1 MAEQA
6 GVIAAEDIT
15 GRLDSLLWS
24 SNWAEVVETFRRLPT
39 RAAKDD
45 RATRA
50 RVAIALI
57 RGGRIDSGVAMIEAL
72 PHIGP
77 ERELYWRLLV
87 AKNLVRS
94 ERFDQAITVLSKVI
108 AGAPDAVEEIR
119 LRGSLYGRQK
129 RFGEALADARK
140 VIEIKPRDWAGHTSL
155 IKLLIQ
161 SEQADEA
168 ADHVLALGA
177 DAARDE
183 KLAQMSALAFRRTRR
198 TDDLVQWAEAIEIA
212 GVDSA
217 VMAACVIRAYVEA
230 KLPARAEEAGERYAA
245 FGISDAR
252 LKGQLAGAMIES
264 EEQTPER
271 MGRIL
276 GMMRASD
283 IASSRDARA
292 LRKMGFAL
300 LRAGREREAVPVLE
314 RALTLAPH
322 SNGTRALYA
331 RALRQSERYAEA
343 AEQFKKLLPSHPEA
357 HNFHRYAAG
366 ALSLAGQ
373 TEEAAK
379 LFDNFVQRRRA
390 RMPDSFE
397 DGFAALWD
405 KADAHEVPPENLE
418 WAWHLR
424 RDKKDDRADWER
436 RAKWGYLADQFIIDW
451 IECRDDQIH
460 EAMMKLANLD
470 EAEDKLSKVDY
481 SRGAILASAHIGPM
495 FAGPLALELLGI
507 ESRWLASTPGSV
519 RTGYGK
525 RLISTSDQTGAE
537 VARQTLRTLGEGK
550 AVVIAIDGAIALSAP
565 RVPFEGQHI
574 TLSSFAPRLVHR
586 LGVPSLFVAPRW
598 EDGKIGFVV
607 EDMPQP
613 DEGEDVDAYVER
625 WQGRFLDHLR
635 EFLSGEPENLRLAGG
650 VWRHLKMPGGQ

>member
-1 MAEQA
+1 M
-6 GVIAAEDIT
+6 ITAEDT
-15 GRLDSLLWS
+15 LAQLDSLLWS
-24 SNWAEVVETFRRLPT
+24 SNWSAVVEMFRRLPS
-39 RAAKDD
+39 RAIKDS
-45 RATRA
+45 REVRA

-57 RGGRIDSGVAMIEAL
+57 RGGRIDSGVAMIEGL
-72 PHIGP
+72 DHLGP
-77 ERELYWRLLV
+77 ERELYWRMLI
-87 AKNLVRS
+87 AKTLMRTDRN
-94 ERFDQAITVLSKVI
+94 EQAIIVLSRVI
-108 AGAPDAVEEIR
+108 AGAPDAVEELR
-119 LRGSLYGRQK
+119 LRGSLYGRQ
-129 RFGEALADARK
+129 RRYEEALADARRVVALK
-140 VIEIKPRDWAGHTSL
+140 QRDWAAHTAL
-155 IKLLIQ
+155 LKLLIQ
-161 SEQADEA
+161 SEAAEEA
-168 ADHVLALGA
+168 ADHAVTLGA

-183 KLAQMSALAFRRTRR
+183 KLAQMAAIAFRRTGRK
-198 TDDLVQWAEAIEIA
+198 DDLVRWAEAIETA
-212 GVDSA
+212 GVTTGT
-217 VMAACVIRAYVEA
+217 MAASIIRAYVEA
-230 KLPARAEEAGERYAA
+230 GLPARAEDASRKYAA
-245 FGISDAR
+245 FGIDDAR

-271 MGRIL
+271 LGKIL

-283 IASSRDARA
+283 IAKSNNARD

-314 RALTLAPH
+314 RALALSPN
-322 SNGTRALYA
+322 SNGIRALYA

-373 TEEAAK
+373 TEEAAA

-390 RMPDSFE
+390 RMSDNFE
-397 DGFAALWD
+397 QGFAALWD
-405 KADAHEVPPENLE
+405 KADSHQVPRENLD
-418 WAWHLR
+418 WAWQLR
-424 RDKKDDRADWER
+424 RDKKDDRAEWER

-451 IECRDDQIH
+451 IECRDDQIQD
-460 EAMMKLANLD
+460 AMMKLANLD
-470 EAEDKLSKVDY
+470 EAEGKLSKVDY

-507 ESRWLASTPGSV
+507 ESRWLASTPGSI
-519 RTGYGK
+519 RTSYGK

-565 RVPFEGQHI
+565 RVPFEGQHV

-598 EDGKIGFVV
+598 ENGNIGFVV
-607 EDMPQP
+607 EEMPAP
-613 DEGEDVDAYVER
+613 EEGEEVDAYVER
-625 WQGRFLDHLR
+625 WQNRFLDHLR
-635 EFLSGEPENLRLAGG
+635 DFLSGEPENLRLAGG
-650 VWRHLKMPGGQ
+650 IWRHIKPPTP